1 MSLLVWNCRGA
12 GKPATVRELRDF
24 TRQLAPSIVCIL
36 ETQIEGSR
44 VENMV
49 GTLGF
54 NKSFAVGSSGR
65 SGGLGIF

>member
-12 GKPATVRELRDF
+12 GKPATVCGLRDF

-36 ETQIEGSR
+36 ETQIEGPR